1 LNEVIRKAARTN
13 EYGRLDKAMAQMIL
27 AKMYLNAQ
35 VYIGTPKYIQNVWL
49 CADVNCWGLC
59 FKTNYLDNF
68 KADNHTSSEM
78 IFTLQSDGVKHKTMV
93 LLRSLSTVK

>member
-1 LNEVIRKAARTN
+1 MKLPNLKAARTN

-49 CADVNCWGLC
+49 CADVI
-59 FKTNYLDNF
+59 
-68 KADNHTSSEM
+68 A
-78 IFTLQSDGVKHKTMV
+78 GVMF
-93 LLRSLSTVK
+93 